1 MSDDLRGMERRLLRR
16 LAACGGAIEVRY
28 LGDNQGRA
36 GLTRRRLAETTEDN
50 VLRLTERGWN
60 LKRQQ
65 DGGRHG

>member
-1 MSDDLRGMERRLLRR
+1 MIQGLKRMEERLLRR

-36 GLTRRRLAETTEDN
+36 GLTRRRLAETTDDN
-50 VLRLTERGWN
+50 VLRLTERGWD